1 MKMLVNTLEEWR
13 LVARAL
19 CADLTPGTVL
29 LLSGPLGAGKTTLT
43 QAIAAELGIPD
54 RLKSPTFALLRTY
67 TIPNHP
73 TLRSLTHIDAYRL
86 ESADEVLSLGLDEA
100 LETTAG
106 VFIIEWP
113 EKMQDWLEK
122 THAKK
127 REVTI
132 EIKERDQ
139 REVTIRT
146 E

>member
-1 MKMLVNTLEEWR
+1 
-13 LVARAL
+13 
-19 CADLTPGTVL
+19 
-29 LLSGPLGAGKTTLT
+29 
-43 QAIAAELGIPD
+43 
-54 RLKSPTFALLRTY
+54 
-67 TIPNHP
+67 
-73 TLRSLTHIDAYRL
+73 
-86 ESADEVLSLGLDEA
+86 VLSLGLDEA

-132 EIKERDQ
+132 EIKEGDQ